1 MKRILSP
8 NFAFAVL
15 IFISVYLL
23 QCIYISLWGVNVP
36 FWDQWDA
43 EAKLYISFL
52 DHSLDLESLI
62 ASHNEHR
69 IAITRLWSLLV
80 FSLRG
85 GWDPKFGMYAQAII
99 QSVNASILFLLL
111 NPTKK
116 GLLYKTASLI
126 AIVAVFG
133 LPYYEENILW
143 SFQNQFYWMQ
153 FFGILSFYLYTKR
166 DTKLKFIAIAFVNFC
181 TLFTVA
187 SGILSILV
195 SISITF
201 FFIFIKKK
209 HSIHWKILFGFQFFL
224 LFLGKLLWVS
234 VSEHGMLKARD
245 LSDLINAYLQ
255 ILNWPNGIINLIL
268 YSSFLY
274 YFLIHKRILSRINYI
289 PNFYF
294 GKYQFIILA
303 LLGWVLLQIFAVAYG
318 RANGDVASSRYLITY
333 SIAFPILIYFIANG
347 LDKDFKKIKIISL
360 LCSILVLFALGRYSY
375 KTSLID
381 IKKDHADLIRWNESL
396 KQAYLKDDM
405 QILVKTKNK
414 LHPRPKRIWKVIK
427 DPVLKPYHLWKEGWD
442 TVD

>member
-1 MKRILSP
+1 MKRFFSLNFP
-8 NFAFAVL
+8 FAFL

-23 QCIYISLWGVNVP
+23 QCIYINLWGVNVP

-52 DHSLDLESLI
+52 DHSLDLDGLI

-80 FSLRG
+80 FNLRG

-111 NPTKK
+111 NPVKK
-116 GLLYKTASLI
+116 GLLYKFSSLI

-153 FFGILSFYLYTKR
+153 FFGILSFYLYTGR

-209 HSIHWKILFGFQFFL
+209 QSILWKILFGFQLFL

-245 LSDLINAYLQ
+245 LSDLMNAYLQ

-274 YFLIHKRILSRINYI
+274 YFLIHKRILTRISFI
-289 PNFYF
+289 PMFYL

-318 RANGDVASSRYLITY
+318 RANGDVVSSRYLITY
-333 SIAFPILIYFIANG
+333 SIAFPILIYFISNG
-347 LDKDFKKIKIISL
+347 LDKDFKKIKLIGFIS
-360 LCSILVLFALGRYSY
+360 SFLVLYTLGSYSI
-375 KTSLID
+375 KTSLPD
-381 IKKDHADLIRWNESL
+381 IKKDNADLIRWNESL
-396 KQAYLKDDM
+396 KEAYLKDDM
-405 QILVKTKNK
+405 QVLIKTKNK

-442 TVD
+442 TID

>member
-1 MKRILSP
+1 
-8 NFAFAVL
+8 
-15 IFISVYLL
+15 
-23 QCIYISLWGVNVP
+23 
-36 FWDQWDA
+36 
-43 EAKLYISFL
+43 
-52 DHSLDLESLI
+52 
-62 ASHNEHR
+62 
-69 IAITRLWSLLV
+69 
-80 FSLRG
+80 
-85 GWDPKFGMYAQAII
+85 MYAQAII

-255 ILNWPNGIINLIL
+255 ILNWPNG
-268 YSSFLY
+268 
-274 YFLIHKRILSRINYI
+274 
-289 PNFYF
+289 P
-294 GKYQFIILA
+294 
-303 LLGWVLLQIFAVAYG
+303 
-318 RANGDVASSRYLITY
+318 
-333 SIAFPILIYFIANG
+333 
-347 LDKDFKKIKIISL
+347 KKVGTTRK
-360 LCSILVLFALGRYSY
+360 LFATRWAKVRCQNLAIGMAKPPAYC
-375 KTSLID
+375 TSLVGPPSTTATA
-381 IKKDHADLIRWNESL
+381 H
-396 KQAYLKDDM
+396 
-405 QILVKTKNK
+405 
-414 LHPRPKRIWKVIK
+414 
-427 DPVLKPYHLWKEGWD
+427 
-442 TVD
+442 